1 VPPSVATGAVRSY
14 RTLSPLP
21 SSRLPATLRRFAF
34 CCTFR
39 GLAPPR
45 RYLAPHPPEPGLSSP
60 PIKAYASMEAAI
72 AQPTS
77 QGIVGFFIGK
87 KSANAAFFGHYS
99 GRRRQKAWFLPPAGT
114 RSYAR
119 AADRYRPLVLLGYR
133 PCYAVPPSLERR
145 RASAYASFRRAPVSC
160 AASAAARLGGSS
172 LMRSETTFSSCSDSA
187 LFSA

>member
-60 PIKAYASMEAAI
+60 PIEGLRLPWKQRLPSRL
-72 AQPTS
+72 PK
-77 QGIVGFFIGK
+77 GIVHRKQPAAVFFVGIFHWNLSLEKSRVTPLFSDVTPGAGGK
-87 KSANAAFFGHYS
+87 KRGFCRLR
-99 GRRRQKAWFLPPAGT
+99 GRVATPGRPIATGPW
-114 RSYAR
+114 RSLATGL
-119 AADRYRPLVLLGYR
+119 ATRYRFPWRDGGLRHMPRSGARRSAVR
-133 PCYAVPPSLERR
+133 PAQRR
-145 RASAYASFRRAPVSC
+145 G
-160 AASAAARLGGSS
+160 SAAAP
-172 LMRSETTFSSCSDSA
+172 
-187 LFSA
+187 

>member
-119 AADRYRPLVLLGYR
+119 AADFYKALGAPLATGLATQCRLRWRDAGPARTPRSGAHRSVVQ
-133 PCYAVPPSLERR
+133 PARR
-145 RASAYASFRRAPVSC
+145 RG
-160 AASAAARLGGSS
+160 SAAAP
-172 LMRSETTFSSCSDSA
+172 
-187 LFSA
+187 